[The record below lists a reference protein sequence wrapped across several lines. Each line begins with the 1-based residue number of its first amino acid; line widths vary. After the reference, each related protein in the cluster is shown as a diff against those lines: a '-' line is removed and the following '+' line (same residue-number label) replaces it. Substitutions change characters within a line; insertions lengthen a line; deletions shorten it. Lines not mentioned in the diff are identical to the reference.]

1 MKKRFVLVA
10 LVCLMCLTLFA
21 ACDLGERDQDSDV
34 KIPQEEITTAGAIY
48 DNLDITLDRDTMLNT
63 EAEQL
68 AKRAFGAG
76 KEVLGY
82 NIADGIISVVAIVT
96 DSSLGSVTAFISVQ
110 TQPYLEGDIKKLVLK
125 NAGGYTIEQQIAE
138 SQSAQ
143 VAASITEAFEE
154 IVGRID
160 RISEGNLRR
169 VNYYPFEQ
177 TMQNGDQLCVFGPV
191 RSDGS
196 FVKLDVSENGEIYET
211 VILVQGADEMQQ
223 EEVYDAYQNG
233 ADFVSGEPRPIDTDK
248 LYTQPPTGQLQPDP
262 DWGGSNPDDP
272 TPGGDEETTT
282 FEEIYNQVFGEGF
295 VVPTAQDVLQD
306 MILIA
311 RASSTDVKLIC
322 AEVSNNSI
330 ALYAEAVNRIGIK
343 GFGKTE
349 YIGENAAQI
358 SNYFNILKN
367 VEAAGSLKNYVEET
381 FGFTGNVS
389 EGTEGYNE
397 AVALFKSVEN
407 SLTDGEGYISTL
419 ESKDFGTTGLINCT
433 RDTLPAPSND
443 FGEALMQD
451 MGASGTI
458 IATYVGDMGA
468 KSLDADDIFNTGYLS
483 GFDVAVVYQ
492 NGDEISIVTTECLVP
507 WYTNSTNQSQYEE
520 FVKDGGT
527 YKLRDTQTTTIENPI
542 DLYVMANEND
552 SSLMGVMLQDKHSK
566 KITDMFLV

>member
-10 LVCLMCLTLFA
+10 LLCLMCLTLFA

-48 DNLDITLDRDTMLNT
+48 DSLDITLDRDTMLNT

-82 NIADGIISVVAIVT
+82 NIADDIISVVAIVT
-96 DSSLGSVTAFISVQ
+96 DSSLGSVTAVISVL
-110 TQPYLEGDIKKLVLK
+110 TQPYLDGNIKKLVL
-125 NAGGYTIEQQIAE
+125 NDAGYTIEQQIAE

-143 VAASITEAFEE
+143 VAASITEAFDE

-160 RISEGNLRR
+160 RISDGNLSR
-169 VNYYPFEQ
+169 VNYYPVEQ
-177 TMQNGDQLCVFGPV
+177 TIQNGDQLCVFGPV

-196 FVKLDVSENGEIYET
+196 FVKLDVSENGEMVET
-211 VILVQGADEMQQ
+211 VILVRGADEMQP

-233 ADFVSGEPRPIDTDK
+233 AEFVSGEPRPIDTDK
-248 LYTQPPTGQLQPDP
+248 LYTSPPTGQLQPDP

-295 VVPTAQDVLQD
+295 VAPTAQDVLQD
-306 MILIA
+306 MILVA

-330 ALYAEAVNRIGIK
+330 TLYAEAVNRIGIK
-343 GFGKTE
+343 GFGKTQ

-358 SNYFNILKN
+358 ANYLNILKN
-367 VEAAGSLKNYVEET
+367 VEAAGSLKNYIEET

-397 AVALFKSVEN
+397 AVASLNQLKN
-407 SLTDGEGYISTL
+407 SLTDGEKFISTL

-451 MGASGTI
+451 IGASGTI
-458 IATYVGDMGA
+458 IATYVGDMSGEI
-468 KSLDADDIFNTGYLS
+468 LDSAHRFDTGYYADYDL
-483 GFDVAVVYQ
+483 VVVYQ
-492 NGDEISIVTTECLVP
+492 TEDGINITTAAIYNA
-507 WYTNSTNQSQYEE
+507 WYTNSTNESLYANILNGT
-520 FVKDGGT
+520 KDYQIASST
-527 YKLRDTQTTTIENPI
+527 TTTIENPI
-542 DLYVMANEND
+542 DLYVMVNEND
-552 SSLMGVMLQDKHSK
+552 SSLMGVML
-566 KITDMFLV
+566 

>member
-34 KIPQEEITTAGAIY
+34 KIPQEKITTAGAIY
-48 DNLDITLDRDTMLNT
+48 DSLDITLDRDTMLDT

-96 DSSLGSVTAFISVQ
+96 DSTLGSVTAVISVL
-110 TQPYLEGDIKKLVLK
+110 TQPYLDGNIKKLVL
-125 NAGGYTIEQQIAE
+125 NDAGYTIEQQIAE

-160 RISEGNLRR
+160 RISEGNLSR
-169 VNYYPFEQ
+169 VNYYSVEQ
-177 TMQNGDQLCVFGPV
+177 TMQNGDLLCVFGPV
-191 RSDGS
+191 RSDGT
-196 FVKLDVSENGEIYET
+196 FVKLDVSENGEIVET
-211 VILVQGADEMQQ
+211 VILVQGAENMQP
-223 EEVYDAYQNG
+223 EEVYDAYKNG
-233 ADFVSGEPRPIDTDK
+233 AEFVSSEPRPIDPDK
-248 LYTQPPTGQLQPDP
+248 LYTPPPTGQLQPDP

-295 VVPTAQDVLQD
+295 VVNTDLNA
-306 MILIA
+306 ILTDLAERVFINT
-311 RASSTDVKLIC
+311 TDVSVVAVGLNDGFTIYSQNVD
-322 AEVSNNSI
+322 ALGRTRLTEGVYRGGNLEEITEYLSLLQQIENAGGWENYINSF
-330 ALYAEAVNRIGIK
+330 APSSPVEEGSPSYTQLVETLQSIK
-343 GFGKTE
+343 GN
-349 YIGENAAQI
+349 IDNADVI
-358 SNYFNILKN
+358 S
-367 VEAAGSLKNYVEET
+367 
-381 FGFTGNVS
+381 
-389 EGTEGYNE
+389 
-397 AVALFKSVEN
+397 ALTRSDF
-407 SLTDGEGYISTL
+407 STR
-419 ESKDFGTTGLINCT
+419 TVMNAT
-433 RDTLPAPSND
+433 RDKLPAPSND

-451 MGASGTI
+451 MGAEGTI
-458 IATYVGDMGA
+458 IATYVGDMSGRDFD
-468 KSLDADDIFNTGYLS
+468 STGIFGTGYMNV
-483 GFDVAVVYQ
+483 FDIAVVYQ

-520 FVKDGGT
+520 FIKDGGT

-552 SSLMGVMLQDKHSK
+552 SSLMGVM
-566 KITDMFLV
+566 